1 MPSDIFTAPADWTTN
16 EVVTAAKLNQQVR
29 DNIYALWLELTSSST
44 AIASATRTRRVT
56 MAPLN
61 VLTALGLNFLDG
73 SQTEIA
79 FAGLIPDDYVTGTD
93 ITLRWLVRPR
103 ATGNVLWNAY
113 VYVHANGETFGTR
126 NPYNGTGDVQA
137 VVNNVMELIPTTSL
151 TINGTTFS
159 LAVGDAIYFAEFRI
173 GAHASDTAAGAM
185 DTFAVWFEYTG
196 RNLS

>member
-1 MPSDIFTAPADWTTN
+1 MPSDTWTTPADWTTN

-29 DNIYALWLELTSSST
+29 DDLYALWLTFTSSSA
-44 AIASATRTRRVT
+44 AITPATRTRRVT

-61 VLTALGLNFLDG
+61 VLTALDLNFLDG
-73 SQTEIA
+73 SVTQIA
-79 FAGLIPDDYVTGTD
+79 FFGLIPDDYVSGTN

-126 NPYNGTGDVQA
+126 TVYNATSDVQA
-137 VVNNVMELIPTTSL
+137 VVNNVVELIPTTSL
-151 TINGTTFS
+151 TINGTTYS
-159 LAVGDAIYFAEFRI
+159 LAVGDAIYFAENRN
-173 GAHASDTAAGAM
+173 GGHASDTAAGAM